1 MKLANKLALALLGG
15 VLLVVAAFATWRIH
29 REVTLLDLD
38 VLRDHRLLSLTAAA
52 AVMNEGSRNEAIE
65 LVRRIDASRENV
77 TFRYVSFS
85 PEAPPALRPA
95 LPEAL
100 PGPRKAGTPVQ
111 VFEELPSTRGDGLE
125 RHLVTYVPAPV
136 ADDHD
141 GAIQLVESMAPRA
154 SYVRESVLTILA
166 SSVLMAL
173 VCSAIVTSIGSRIV
187 GRPVSQLIVAAREI
201 GAGNFGG
208 VPTLERKDE
217 LGELSRALRQMSE
230 RLRAEQE
237 RTRQEA
243 EARLRASEQ
252 LRHAERLATLG
263 QLASVLAHEIGT
275 PLNVIAGHA
284 KMIATRR
291 LSAEASEESAR
302 AIGAQCERM
311 TKIVRR
317 ILDYARRKP
326 GRPERFDLSELAQA
340 SCELLEPLAESQG
353 VGLSCASVGAE
364 YISADPN
371 QLQQVITN
379 VTLNAIQAS
388 REGGVVRVYAESTLA
403 QPPNATHEVPC
414 VLLRVIDQ
422 GAGMPAD
429 VAARVFEPFFTTK
442 PPGQGT
448 GLGLSIAKEI
458 VEEHGGWMVLDTRE
472 GKGTRLHLYFPKEL
486 NLAD

>member
-1 MKLANKLALALLGG
+1 
-15 VLLVVAAFATWRIH
+15 
-29 REVTLLDLD
+29 
-38 VLRDHRLLSLTAAA
+38 
-52 AVMNEGSRNEAIE
+52 
-65 LVRRIDASRENV
+65 
-77 TFRYVSFS
+77 
-85 PEAPPALRPA
+85 
-95 LPEAL
+95 
-100 PGPRKAGTPVQ
+100 
-111 VFEELPSTRGDGLE
+111 VFEELPSMHGDGLE

-136 ADDHD
+136 ADDRD

-173 VCSAIVTSIGSRIV
+173 VCSAIVASIGSRIV
-187 GRPVSQLIVAAREI
+187 GKPVSQLIVAAREI

-230 RLRAEQE
+230 RLSAAQE
-237 RTRQEA
+237 RTREEA
-243 EARLRASEQ
+243 EARIRASEQ

-291 LSAEASEESAR
+291 VSAEASEESAL

-326 GRPERFDLSELAQA
+326 GRPERFDLAELAQA

-353 VGLSCASVGAE
+353 VGLSCASAGPE

-403 QPPNATHEVPC
+403 QPPNEPAEVPC

-422 GAGMPAD
+422 GAGMPAE

-442 PPGQGT
+442 APGQGT

-472 GKGTRLHLYFPKEL
+472 GKGTRLHLYFPKESTR
-486 NLAD
+486 AD